1 MGLSAHLEV
10 VKLLLGHAD
19 IDANRGLNSD
29 GETALIEA
37 AEDNR
42 KDFVQEILKDG
53 SVDVNKGST
62 ACANWSDARFLH
74 KFHLIIG
81 LTAAAVQPGKD
92 ENG

>member
-1 MGLSAHLEV
+1 MINGVVLSLHRATEVGFSAHLEV

-53 SVDVNKGST
+53 SVDVNQGST
-62 ACANWSDARFLH
+62 ITHA
-74 KFHLIIG
+74 
-81 LTAAAVQPGKD
+81 
-92 ENG
+92 